1 MGGPEGAR
9 SSGWL
14 MQFAEIEGVRRP
26 VARLVQ
32 GTLRL
37 ARLSDADAFSLLDA
51 LYEHGAR
58 AFDTAPVYGM
68 GRAEA
73 LLAAWAVA
81 RGVRESLVIIDKGAH
96 PDAERARV
104 TPPDIARDAAASFAV
119 IGSSIDLYL
128 LHRDDT
134 AVPVGEIIDS
144 LNEQHRAGLIDALGA
159 SNWTCARIEAANA
172 YARST
177 NQLGFV
183 ASSPELNLCE
193 PVRTWPGCL
202 SIGGP
207 SGREARAW
215 YRNSRLAVL
224 AWSPVAGG
232 FLGGRFTRESCR
244 AAQTQYERRVA
255 DFYASEANFERLD
268 RLRELAA
275 RRGMRLGAAALAY
288 VASQSLNAF
297 AVIGADSA
305 AEFKECE
312 SGLEQRLTP
321 AELEWLEGGASP
333 PTR

>member
-1 MGGPEGAR
+1 
-9 SSGWL
+9 
-14 MQFAEIEGVRRP
+14 MQFGEIEGVRRA

-37 ARLSDADAFSLLDA
+37 SRLTDGEAFALLDS

-73 LLAAWAVA
+73 LLAAWTTA
-81 RGVRESLVIIDKGAH
+81 RGVRDSVVIIDKGAH
-96 PDAERARV
+96 PDAERRRV
-104 TPPDIARDAAASFAV
+104 TPEDIASDAARSFAV

-134 AVPVGEIIDS
+134 AVPVDEIVDS
-144 LNEQHRAGLIDALGA
+144 LNEQRRAGFIDAFGA
-159 SNWTCARIEAANA
+159 SNWTCSRIEAANS

-177 NQLGFV
+177 NQLGLV

-202 SIGGP
+202 SIGGV
-207 SGREARAW
+207 SGRDAREW
-215 YRNSRLAVL
+215 YRESQLAVL

-232 FLGGRFTRESCR
+232 FLGGRITRESC
-244 AAQTQYERRVA
+244 AAPQTPYERRVA
-255 DFYASEANFERLD
+255 DFYASEANFARLD

-275 RRGMRLGAAALAY
+275 RRSVPLGAAALGY
-288 VASQSLNAF
+288 VASQSLNLF
-297 AVIGADSA
+297 AIIGADSG
-305 AEFKECE
+305 AEYRECE
-312 SGLEQRLTP
+312 RGLELQLEP
-321 AELEWLEGGASP
+321 AEIEWLEAGAA
-333 PTR
+333 R